1 MKRSS
6 PHPLSCG
13 ILGASLRSKYIML
26 ELVSSGLVGVWF
38 NLAGVDTNRVS
49 LAQSATWQGLPWL
62 NFPKPI
68 EPSVGKTVTQYIAT
82 LKTQGLEPKS
92 QSVWLRT
99 DSTMLADIN
108 GKTPVPAASLTKTAT
123 SLAALTTWGLDK
135 RFDTVIGMSGE
146 ISAGVLNGDLVI
158 QGGDDPLFVW
168 EDAIAL
174 AQSLNQL
181 GVRKV
186 TGNLIILGKFHMN
199 YKADPQQAGELLKQA
214 LTGINLPPALL
225 DTDFKDVN
233 LVKLPVAPAAKQP
246 PAPDPDAGT
255 PAVNTDRT
263 PEESPAIPEVTAD
276 NPSPA
281 PDITPE
287 KTPAAPK
294 VNPKESPQVSIAGAV
309 LTIIAP
315 TSPIVPLIR
324 HRSLPLI
331 EIVRQ
336 MNIYSNNEIAQMLA
350 DSVGGAEQVM
360 KIAATTAKFPLAEI
374 QLINGSGLGVENRLS
389 PRAVCQIFRTLQQQ
403 LQPANLTL
411 ADIFPVAGM
420 EKIGT
425 LKDRYLPMGT
435 TIKTGTLN
443 QVSALSGVMPTRD
456 RGLVWFVII
465 NKGTQIG
472 TLRQQQDLLLK
483 ALAKEWG
490 EVKQTPPALSRHNN
504 LPAYFGDI
512 DRNVAIVPKSE

>member
-1 MKRSS
+1 
-6 PHPLSCG
+6 
-13 ILGASLRSKYIML
+13 ML
-26 ELVSSGLVGVWF
+26 ELLSSGLVGIWF
-38 NLAGVDTNRVS
+38 NLAGVDTNTVS
-49 LAQSATWQGLPWL
+49 LAQSATWQGLPWI
-62 NFPKPI
+62 NSPKAV
-68 EPSVGKTVTQYIAT
+68 EPNVGKAVTQYIEK
-82 LKTQGLEPKS
+82 LKTQGLETNS

-108 GKTPVPAASLTKTAT
+108 GTIPVPAASLTKTAT

-135 RFDTVIGMSGE
+135 RFDTVIGRNGE
-146 ISAGVLNGDLVI
+146 ISEGVLNGDLVI
-158 QGGDDPLFVW
+158 QGGGDPLFVW

-181 GVRKV
+181 GIRKV
-186 TGNLIILGKFHMN
+186 TGNLIVLGKFHMN
-199 YKADPQQAGELLKQA
+199 YKSDPQKAGELLKQA
-214 LTGINLPPALL
+214 LTGINIPPALL

-233 LVKLPVAPAAKQP
+233 FVKLPTAPALTPKQP
-246 PAPDPDAGT
+246 PAADLNADKTPVSPDVTLPEKTATIPD
-255 PAVNTDRT
+255 VNTAQASVTSDVST
-263 PEESPAIPEVTAD
+263 AQSPI
-276 NPSPA
+276 A
-281 PDITPE
+281 PDVTPE
-287 KTPAAPK
+287 KPPAI
-294 VNPKESPQVSIAGAV
+294 PQVSIAGVV
-309 LTIIAP
+309 LTSIAP
-315 TSPIVPLIR
+315 TSPIVPLIN

-360 KIAATTAKFPLAEI
+360 KIAATTAKFPIAEI

-411 ADIFPVAGM
+411 ADIFPVSGM

-443 QVSALSGVMPTRD
+443 QVSALGGVMPTKD

-465 NKGTQIG
+465 NKGSQIG
-472 TLRQQQDLLLK
+472 VLRQQQDLLLK

-490 EVKQTPPALSRHNN
+490 EVKQAPLALSRHNN